1 MERITLYLRT
11 TKTSGKIKLRFRLT
25 EGREVQLFHK
35 SQIDADLADLKKFEM
50 DGSLKPRVS
59 IYNEKLRIAITREIE
74 AMREAYNLLKDEGR
88 VFDANDFEEMIDKIL
103 NPEKY
108 NIVKVEEVET
118 LLDRFNRYID
128 GLKTYGTVSEGR
140 AKIYRIVWD
149 KLSRFLIIFKKAKY
163 TAEQFTPE
171 DILAFREFVINEY
184 KYVDKHKAIYGNL
197 PKTSVPAK
205 QASVNT
211 ASAKLRA
218 LQAFF
223 NELEENDEILKSPFR
238 RLTKKRRNEALREQY
253 DDPFF
258 LRYDEVQQIMTA
270 DVPDSLKETKDAFLL
285 QCALGCRIGDYL
297 KLSMSNIAITDDG
310 IPYVQYLPKKTMKTQ
325 NDRREKKTPL
335 MLFAL
340 EIVKRS
346 GFKFGVL
353 KYASGKSGY
362 NAKIKKLLEHCKIDR
377 LVNQYDEATDTMHR
391 VPLHTVGS
399 SKLCRKTHIDIS
411 NKAQVNM
418 YATGLHE
425 VGSSAVEHYSMLEV
439 RDLFTLL
446 CAAFNQPQYRVDKQ
460 LNILLDEKNE
470 EDDGSTATV

>member
-425 VGSSAVEHYSMLEV
+425 VGSSAVEHYSMLEI